1 MFTSFSSGRGRYIAS
16 SVGPAVQVVPGMA
29 RATNV
34 LYDPEDQL
42 VSHAQRGAGIN
53 LIKDMED
60 AISPKL
66 NYAKF
71 AEVAKEYT
79 NLLRAHIQKENNVL
93 FPMAERAL
101 TPSQLAGLY
110 NSFEEHEEAPWG
122 ARTALVIPLGRVNG
136 QLQKAIYSV
145 SLRP

>member
-1 MFTSFSSGRGRYIAS
+1 M
-16 SVGPAVQVVPGMA
+16 V

-42 VSHAQRGAGIN
+42 VSHAQRGAGRN
-53 LIKDMED
+53 LINDMED

-71 AEVAKEYT
+71 AEVAQEYT

-93 FPMAERAL
+93 FPMAEQAL
-101 TPSQLAGLY
+101 TPGQLARLY
-110 NSFEEHEEAPWG
+110 DSFEEHEEK
-122 ARTALVIPLGRVNG
+122 VIGHGRHEE
-136 QLQKAIYSV
+136 LHDLLKDLKS
-145 SLRP
+145 RFPT